1 MNAIALKIRVQD
13 NYREALIAELIEM
26 EFNGFEE
33 LEDTIIA
40 YIELQWFNDVNREY
54 LELFLSQYPGDN
66 FIESEEQIEEKNWNR
81 EWEESIKPIE
91 IGRFWVQPTWY
102 NKQPPEGKMV
112 LYVDPKMA
120 FGTGY
125 HETTRLLLRAL
136 SYVWEDKENEIKQV
150 LDVGTGTGIL
160 AIASIKLG
168 AKEVLGLDIDPWSIQ
183 NATENVHLNNVSD
196 KVSIKE
202 GSTEL
207 LANDEQFDVVI
218 ANINRNTIADL
229 SADLVS
235 HLDQSEGD
243 LLLSGL
249 LEKDVAF
256 IKNIP
261 QLRGLTCRR
270 YWQEGE
276 WVALW
281 FTTVH

>member
-1 MNAIALKIRVQD
+1 MQD

-40 YIELQWFNDVNREY
+40 YIEPQWFNDVNREY
-54 LELFLSQYPGDN
+54 LELLLSQYPGDN

-81 EWEESIKPIE
+81 EWEESIQPIE
-91 IGRFWVQPTWY
+91 VGRFWVQPTWY

-136 SYVWEDKENEIKQV
+136 PYVWEDKENEIKQV

-168 AKEVLGLDIDPWSIQ
+168 AGEALGLDIDPWSIQ

-218 ANINRNTIADL
+218 ANINRNTIAYL
-229 SADLVS
+229 SSDLVS

-256 IKNIP
+256 IKNLH

>member
-1 MNAIALKIRVQD
+1 VNAIALKIQVQD
-13 NYREALIAELIEM
+13 RYRETLIAELIEM

-40 YIELQWFNDVNREY
+40 YIEPQRFNDVNREY
-54 LELFLSQYPGDN
+54 LEFLLSQYSGDN

-81 EWEESIKPIE
+81 EWEESIRPVE
-91 IGRFWVQPTWY
+91 IGRFWVQPTWW
-102 NKQPPEGKMV
+102 NKQPPDGKIV

-136 SYVWEDKENEIKQV
+136 TDVWEENENEIKQV

-168 AKEVLGLDIDPWSIQ
+168 AKNALGLDIDPWSIH
-183 NATENVHLNNVSD
+183 NATENIHLNKVSRQ
-196 KVSIKE
+196 VSIKE

-207 LANDEQFDVVI
+207 LGNEEQFDVII
-218 ANINRNTIADL
+218 ANINRNTIANLATDF
-229 SADLVS
+229 VS
-235 HLDQSEGD
+235 HLNQNKAD

-249 LEKDVAF
+249 LKKDAAF
-256 IKNIP
+256 IKNLS
-261 QLRGLTCRR
+261 QLKGLKCRR
-270 YWQEGE
+270 SWHEGE

-281 FTTVH
+281 FTTVN